1 MELEDYAEFDPSI
14 PKYKPFLT
22 KKIAFL
28 IIIMFIIEI
37 LSNALQD
44 NKVIITLGAK
54 SNPEITNGEY
64 WRFFTCV
71 FLHGNIFHLILN
83 LGGLYIFGKEVESI
97 YGTFRF
103 FLIFIFSAW
112 GAGLTSYLF
121 SDGLAIG
128 ASGAI
133 FGILGSLIVFFY
145 KQKEKITG
153 ATIKFKSMYTVAIIN
168 IVVGF
173 LLPHIDNS
181 AHMGGL
187 IAGLIS
193 SWFLSPEYK
202 IEKDDSLNKVY
213 IIRKKDIQ
221 KTLIGIVLTLLILY
235 SLTYFAVK
243 FNL

>member
-14 PKYKPFLT
+14 PKYKPFLI
-22 KKIAFL
+22 KKITFL

-44 NKVIITLGAK
+44 NKAIITLGAK
-54 SNPEITNGEY
+54 SIPEITNGEY
-64 WRFFTCV
+64 WRFLTCV
-71 FLHGNIFHLILN
+71 FLHGNIFHLMLN

-112 GAGLTSYLF
+112 GAGLTSYIF
-121 SDGLAIG
+121 SDGIAIG

-153 ATIKFKSMYTVAIIN
+153 ANIKFRSMYTVAIIN
-168 IVVGF
+168 IVLGF
-173 LLPHIDNS
+173 LLPRIDNS
-181 AHMGGL
+181 AHVGGL
-187 IAGLIS
+187 VAGLII
-193 SWFLSPEYK
+193 SWFLSPEYR

-213 IIRKKDIQ
+213 ITRKKNIQ
-221 KTLIGIVLTLLILY
+221 KALTGIVLTLLILY
-235 SLTYFAVK
+235 LLTYFAISIK
-243 FNL
+243 